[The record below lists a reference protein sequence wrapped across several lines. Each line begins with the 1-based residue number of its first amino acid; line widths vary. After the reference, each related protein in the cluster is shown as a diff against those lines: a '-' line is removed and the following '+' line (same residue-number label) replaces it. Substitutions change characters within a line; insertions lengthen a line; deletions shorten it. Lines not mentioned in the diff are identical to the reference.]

1 MGGFGEVRRIL
12 SLVLGTLSLGGS
24 GISYA
29 SNDLKNN
36 GVKVSKKLKKKKNN
50 VADGVRVGRDKALGI
65 IKDAKKKNFKV
76 EIKAIGPNK
85 AKMVVHGKNGSVK
98 TYVAVG
104 APVFIL
110 SALAVTLSVYLSKG
124 KKEDKEGDKKV
135 EKESTEKNAGKED
148 KKEDKKGDEK
158 VEKESTEKNA
168 GKEDKKE
175 ETEED
180 KKKGILKKIDEAIFD
195 KGFLENRDG
204 NLKFNED
211 FVKETNMPEIL
222 ALMFGYM
229 RRRDEM
235 NRNINY
241 VSDAKEGNY
250 VERSGFLTNVLYGY
264 ADGGGYNELKE
275 VIAKRVADNKVQ
287 GGKVGVSIDG
297 FRFAYCPSKETIECL
312 QGLNDGEFKILKASA
327 AVNVLCYVTYVTIGG
342 WSDSLDYGDKDEI
355 AMPDVCKSFLD
366 NEEARMSLCDEI
378 DKFVPKAIDWL
389 RKKGVIFGKSH

>member
-1 MGGFGEVRRIL
+1 MGRFGKVRRIL

-104 APVFIL
+104 VPAFIL

-148 KKEDKKGDEK
+148 KKEDKEGDEK
-158 VEKESTEKNA
+158 IEKESTEKNA

-175 ETEED
+175 GTEED

-211 FVKETNMPEIL
+211 FVKETNMPKIL

-229 RRRDEM
+229 RRGDEM
-235 NRNINY
+235 NRNLNY

-264 ADGGGYNELKE
+264 ADGGGYDELKE
-275 VIAKRVADNKVQ
+275 VISERVANNKVQ

-297 FRFAYCPSKETIECL
+297 FEFAYCPSKKTIGCL
-312 QGLNDGEFKILKASA
+312 QSPNDSEFKILKASA
-327 AVNVLCYVTYVTIGG
+327 AVNVLCYVTYITIES
-342 WSDSLDYGDKDEI
+342 WSDDLDYGYKDEI

-366 NEEARMSLCDEI
+366 NEETRKLLCDEI

>member
-1 MGGFGEVRRIL
+1 MGRFGKVRRIL

-24 GISYA
+24 GISFA

-104 APVFIL
+104 VPVFIL
-110 SALAVTLSVYLSKG
+110 LTLAVTLSVYLSKG
-124 KKEDKEGDKKV
+124 KKGNKEGDKKV
-135 EKESTEKNAGKED
+135 EKESTGKDAGKED
-148 KKEDKKGDEK
+148 KKK
-158 VEKESTEKNA
+158 
-168 GKEDKKE
+168 

-180 KKKGILKKIDEAIFD
+180 KKKGILEKIDEAIFD
-195 KGFLENRDG
+195 KEFLENRSG
-204 NLKFNED
+204 NLKFNKD
-211 FVKETNMPEIL
+211 FVKETDMPEIL

-229 RRRDEM
+229 RRGDEM

-250 VERSGFLTNVLYGY
+250 VEGSGFLTNVLYGCAY
-264 ADGGGYNELKE
+264 GGGYDELKK
-275 VIAKRVADNKVQ
+275 VIDKEAADNKVQ
-287 GGKVGVSIDG
+287 GGNVGVSIDG
-297 FRFAYCPSKETIECL
+297 FKFVYWLNEGTIDHVASFSASK
-312 QGLNDGEFKILKASA
+312 FKILKASA
-327 AVNVLCYVTYVTIGG
+327 AVNVLCYVTYITIEG
-342 WSDSLDYGDKDEI
+342 WSDNLDDGDEDE
-355 AMPDVCKSFLD
+355 AMPEVCKSFLD
-366 NEEARMSLCDEI
+366 NEETRMSLCNDI
-378 DKFVPKAIDWL
+378 NQFVLRAIDWL